1 MGTLRMKSRILQKA
15 RHQCPMTVV
24 SKLLKIPTS
33 STATLWTLV
42 ALRYSDMECPKM
54 QFQLN
59 TVFVVEDK
67 FVFGNEVCDNRT
79 NVSEENIPV
88 CGFDAEETLNKTTA
102 YVNICTTEYC
112 DIVFHLTRE
121 DLTYYIN
128 GTFTAEIDGMAE
140 RAGVCTEDK
149 FAIGEDKPPTY
160 SGLLTMAHEIGHL
173 LGSDHDGCTGAED
186 CPPEYGNLMSSID
199 RGMQNKSRLSN
210 CSKVQIRRLITRLP
224 PSCIHAITTANFTN
238 NFYPGENLTHEAF
251 CKLMHP
257 DAEDVEASTED
268 MLECDIQCC
277 WNETLTFEDRDSSG
291 GLEREARDDA
301 ETTTEA
307 DSQYT
312 DEENFFCAY
321 HHLLDGMACGENK
334 TCFRGFCRNHNWT
347 EIKHDHRTL
356 RTFSGT
362 L

>member
-1 MGTLRMKSRILQKA
+1 MSNDSSQQAAEDPYKQYCDPVDIEKRGVEQPPPYVFLVEV
-15 RHQCPMTVV
+15 CVVV
-24 SKLLKIPTS
+24 SINYTSAFNTTEDLLLYL
-33 STATLWTLV
+33 AALLNAV

-160 SGLLTMAHEIGHL
+160 SGLLTMAHEIGHF
-173 LGSDHDGCTGAED
+173 
-186 CPPEYGNLMSSID
+186 
-199 RGMQNKSRLSN
+199 
-210 CSKVQIRRLITRLP
+210 RLP